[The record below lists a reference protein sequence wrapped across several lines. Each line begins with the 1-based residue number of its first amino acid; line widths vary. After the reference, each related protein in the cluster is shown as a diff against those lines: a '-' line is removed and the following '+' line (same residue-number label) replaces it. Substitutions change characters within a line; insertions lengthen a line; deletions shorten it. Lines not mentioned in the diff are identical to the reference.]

1 MFPEKSHHEVP
12 LIDRSQLYFEQLLR
26 VIPQVSFELL
36 DEVAETLYQAY
47 EQRQTIFLFGN
58 GGSASLA
65 SHMACDLGKGT
76 SLPSRR
82 KRVRVVALTD
92 NLPTISAYAND
103 TGYENIFS
111 EQLKNLAEPGDV
123 AFAISCSGNSP
134 NVIRA
139 LRVARSLDMTTIG
152 IGGFEGGA
160 MKPLC
165 DIAVV
170 VPSNNMQMIEDVH
183 LCIAHCVFTVL
194 LSRISTPVRFSRT
207 VAGFAD

>member
-1 MFPEKSHHEVP
+1 
-12 LIDRSQLYFEQLLR
+12 LIHRSQLYFEQLMR
-26 VIPQVSFELL
+26 VIPQISCDSL
-36 DEVAETLYQAY
+36 DEVADTLYEAY

-76 SLPSRR
+76 SLPGRR

-92 NLPTISAYAND
+92 NLPTITAYAND

-134 NVIRA
+134 NVINA
-139 LRVARSLDMTTIG
+139 LQVARALDMTTVG

-160 MKPLC
+160 MKALC

-194 LSRISTPVRFSRT
+194 LSRIAVPLRMSKT

>member
-1 MFPEKSHHEVP
+1 MP

-26 VIPQVSFELL
+26 VIPKVSFEVL
-36 DEVAETLYQAY
+36 DEVADTLYQAY

-76 SLPSRR
+76 SIPARR
-82 KRVRVVALTD
+82 KRVRVIALTD

-134 NVIRA
+134 NVIKA
-139 LRVARSLDMTTIG
+139 LRAARSLDMTTIG
-152 IGGFEGGA
+152 IGGFKGGA
-160 MKPLC
+160 MKALC

-170 VPSNNMQMIEDVH
+170 VPSDNMQMIEDVH

-194 LSRISTPVRFSRT
+194 LSRISAPIRLTRT